1 LRAHGYTS
9 SAMMSV
15 IILQHAPS
23 EAPGTILE
31 ALARASIAF
40 EIVHTGH
47 GQQPVPS
54 EIGAAQGLI
63 VMGGPM
69 GVYETE
75 AHPYLRDELAL
86 LELALARDVPVLGVC
101 LGSQLLAAALGARV
115 YPSGHKELGWHGV
128 HLKPAAASCPLFAG
142 LPERFDALH
151 WHGDA
156 FDLPRSARSLAA
168 SELTE
173 HQAFAYGAHA
183 FGLLF
188 HLEATLPQVEAMAA
202 AFPDELVEAGVGAA
216 DLLRRTELALPELQ
230 PLAATVF
237 GGFAA
242 LVASR

>member
-1 LRAHGYTS
+1 MT
-9 SAMMSV
+9 SV
-15 IILQHAPS
+15 IILQHAAS
-23 EAPGTILE
+23 ETPGTILD
-31 ALARASIAF
+31 ALASANIAF
-40 EIVHTGH
+40 EIVHTGR
-47 GQQPVPS
+47 GQAVPR
-54 EIGAAQGLI
+54 EVGAAAGLI

-75 AHPYLRDELAL
+75 AHPHLRDELAL
-86 LELALARDVPVLGVC
+86 LELALARDVPLLGVC

-115 YPSGHKELGWHGV
+115 YPARHKELGWHHV
-128 HLKPAAASCPLFAG
+128 DLKPEAASSPLFAG

-183 FGLLF
+183 YGLLF
-188 HLEATLPQVEAMAA
+188 HLEVTLSQVEAMVA
-202 AFPDELVEAGVGAA
+202 AFPDELAAARVGAA
-216 DLLRRTELALPELQ
+216 DLLRSTALALPALQ

-242 LVASR
+242 VVAARG